1 MYVIYWILT
10 FSAPSFSCSFLR
22 RHRGSKR
29 IAIYRVKCKA
39 KNGRI
44 SGSEQEFVYLISV
57 CCATAGVFC
66 RSCKVVD
73 FVVHWCTE
81 SFSML
86 GLSQQQR
93 KMLIFYQYGVGTEEE
108 TRFNIWA
115 GEVKPQLHKFALA
128 LLPIEP
134 GRTPAKV
141 SETAAKRLGGYCV
154 WATF

>member
-1 MYVIYWILT
+1 MSVHYLLDLDIFISL
-10 FSAPSFSCSFLR
+10 FLLQFLC

-44 SGSEQEFVYLISV
+44 SGSEQEFVYLTSV
-57 CCATAGVFC
+57 CCATAGIFC
-66 RSCKVVD
+66 RSCRVVD
-73 FVVHWCTE
+73 FLLHWCTK
-81 SFSML
+81 SFPIL
-86 GLSQQQR
+86 GLRQQQR
-93 KMLIFYQYGVGTEEE
+93 KMLLFYQWGVGTEEE

-115 GEVKPQLHKFALA
+115 REAKPQLHKFA
-128 LLPIEP
+128 LPIEP

-141 SETAAKRLGGYCV
+141 SEIAAKRLWGYCV